1 MDLELDSNSKSIFK
15 QEIVSK
21 NPYSLFPLIILFGL
35 SLLIINIIYYLGF
48 QKSVF
53 SSVHTKKGAL
63 YTSDSLTE
71 ELPNALPYPSVDT
84 QFDHKFK
91 KQDNADELHT
101 DLSACKIINSVVKR
115 GDTASSILNDHLKIK
130 DVLAISRQSR
140 SVYPLTSIRTGHPYK
155 IFVLDDQFFGF
166 EYEIN
171 KDEKLV
177 VRKASEGFSIA
188 KAKVVYDIETQVIS
202 SKIDNNLF
210 GAVRKAGES
219 SELAIK
225 IADIFAWDIDF
236 IRDIRPGDRFSAL
249 VEKRFRKGEPAGY
262 EKILAVFF
270 TNKGETHKAFLHK
283 DSDGRQLYY
292 DEKGRSLRK
301 AFLKAPLAFSRIASG
316 YTRRRFHPILKI
328 YRPHSGIDYAAQK
341 GTPIKTVGD
350 GVVTKVNFAKA
361 AGRYV
366 KIRHTN
372 GYVTVYNHMSKYAK
386 GLKKGKKVYQGD
398 VIGYVGSTGY
408 ATGPHLCFRMKKHG
422 RYINPL
428 KVKSPCVKPVDSKD
442 IDSFLASASFLTK
455 TMQMQENTEALMVA
469 KLNIKKMK
477 GKK

>member
-1 MDLELDSNSKSIFK
+1 MDLELDSNSKSILK
-15 QEIVSK
+15 QEIVSI
-21 NPYSLFPLIILFGL
+21 NRHSLFPLIILFGL
-35 SLLIINIIYYLGF
+35 ILLIINIIYYIGS

-53 SSVHTKKGAL
+53 SSVHAKKGVL
-63 YTSDSLTE
+63 YTSDSVTE
-71 ELPNALPYPSVDT
+71 ELPNALSYESGDIQSDYKIT
-84 QFDHKFK
+84 
-91 KQDNADELHT
+91 KQDNAAELHT
-101 DLSACKIINSVVKR
+101 NLSACKIINSVVKS
-115 GDTASSILNDHLKIK
+115 GDTASSILNDHLKIREI
-130 DVLAISRQSR
+130 LELSRQSR
-140 SVYPLTSIRTGHPYK
+140 SVYPFKNIRAGHLYK
-155 IFVLDDQFFGF
+155 ILVLDDQFYGF

-171 KDEKLV
+171 KDEKLI

-188 KAKVVYDIETQVIS
+188 KAKVVYDIKTQVIS
-202 SKIDNNLF
+202 SEIDNNLF

-236 IRDIRPGDRFSAL
+236 IRDIRPGDSFSAL

-270 TNKGETHKAFLHK
+270 TNKGETHKAFWHK
-283 DSDGRQLYY
+283 DADGRKSYY

-301 AFLKAPLAFSRIASG
+301 AFLKAPLDFSRIASG

-341 GTPIKTVGD
+341 GTPIKAVGD
-350 GVVTKVNFAKA
+350 GVVTKVDYVKS

-386 GLKKGKKVYQGD
+386 GLKKGKQVYQGD

-428 KVKSPCVKPVDSKD
+428 KVRSPCVKPVDPKD
-442 IDSFLASASFLTK
+442 IDSFLASASSLTEK
-455 TMQMQENTEALMVA
+455 MQRKENTEALMVA
-469 KLNIKKMK
+469 KLNVEKIK